1 MTFSKGSNVKKYP
14 FKINGNLVQHT
25 NEYKYLGININAKT
39 CSFAPSLLTLSAKA
53 TRAIYALTSKLPIKN
68 SPIRT
73 MIKLFDACISPILLY
88 GSEIWA
94 PYLNHSWQKW
104 DTTPIERTH
113 TKFLKRMLGVNRST
127 TNVMARSELGR
138 YPLQERILKR
148 NLTYIRYMDSKP
160 QTSLVWNV

>member
-1 MTFSKGSNVKKYP
+1 MEAEREHKKTQCMTFSKGSNVKKYP

-88 GSEIWA
+88 GCEIWA
-94 PYLNHSWQKW
+94 P
-104 DTTPIERTH
+104 
-113 TKFLKRMLGVNRST
+113 
-127 TNVMARSELGR
+127 
-138 YPLQERILKR
+138 
-148 NLTYIRYMDSKP
+148 
-160 QTSLVWNV
+160 